1 MIKIETTSGFICE
14 LPKDAMD
21 DMELVEILAKKDY
34 PNEGFRNSDVASHLL
49 GDKKQAL
56 YEHLR
61 KIHGKV
67 PATAVDTELREIF
80 MAFRTE
86 GKNS

>member
-1 MIKIETTSGFICE
+1 MIEIKTESGFTCQ

-21 DMELVEILAKKDY
+21 DMELVDILTGEY
-34 PNEGFRNSDVASHLL
+34 PNEAFRNAAVAKHLL
-49 GDKKQAL
+49 GDQKPAL

-67 PATAVDTELREIF
+67 PATAVETEIRDIF
-80 MAFRTE
+80 MAFGNR

>member
-1 MIKIETTSGFICE
+1 MIEIKTESGFVCQ

-21 DMELVEILAKKDY
+21 DMELVDIFTGEY
-34 PNEGFRNSDVASHLL
+34 PNEAFRNSDIAKHLL
-49 GDKKQAL
+49 GNQKKAM
-56 YEHLR
+56 YDHLR

-67 PATAVDTELREIF
+67 PASAVDQELREIIL
-80 MAFRTE
+80 AFGSK

>member
-1 MIKIETTSGFICE
+1 MVEIKTESGFVCQ
-14 LPKDAMD
+14 LSKDAMD
-21 DMELVEILAKKDY
+21 DMELVDIFAGEY
-34 PNEGFRNSDVASHLL
+34 PNEALRNSDLAKHLL
-49 GDKKQAL
+49 GDQKNAL

-67 PATAVDTELREIF
+67 PASAVDQELRDIIRSF
-80 MAFRTE
+80 GNT